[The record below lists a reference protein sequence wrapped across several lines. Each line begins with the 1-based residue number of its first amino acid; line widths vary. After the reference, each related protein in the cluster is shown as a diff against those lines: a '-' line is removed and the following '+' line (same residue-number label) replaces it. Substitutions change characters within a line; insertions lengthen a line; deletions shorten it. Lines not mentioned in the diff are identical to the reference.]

1 MSPISL
7 SGWAEA
13 YRAVGALEQSKG
25 PLSLSPRHRLGAAK
39 SVTHFIGIY
48 LQVPRICYNT
58 NMTLLLTRIQE
69 LASRTSL
76 LSVSQLRD
84 ESIARPQI
92 SRLVAAGHLKRVA
105 RGLYALPDYQPSE
118 HGLLASV
125 ARRVPKAV
133 FCLLTALRF
142 HDLTTQAPFEVW
154 IAIGNKEHRPC
165 FDFPPLRVL
174 RFSALALT
182 SGVEIHT
189 VEGVQVRLT
198 SVART
203 VADCFKFRNKI
214 GLDVALEALR
224 DSWRER
230 RVTMDDLWRAARV
243 CRVTNVMRPY
253 LESLS

>member
-1 MSPISL
+1 MISL
-7 SGWAEA
+7 
-13 YRAVGALEQSKG
+13 
-25 PLSLSPRHRLGAAK
+25 LSHIRD
-39 SVTHFIGIY
+39 
-48 LQVPRICYNT
+48 
-58 NMTLLLTRIQE
+58 
-69 LASRTSL
+69 LASHTSL
-76 LSVSQLRD
+76 LSVPQLRA
-84 ESIARPQI
+84 EGIARPQI

-125 ARRVPKAV
+125 AQRAPRAV

-142 HDLTTQAPFEVW
+142 HELTTQAPFEVW
-154 IAIGNKEHRPC
+154 IAIGNKGRPPRL
-165 FDFPPLRVL
+165 DFPPLRVV

-182 SGVEIHT
+182 SGVEVHT

-224 DSWRER
+224 DSWHER
-230 RVTMDDLWRAARV
+230 RVTMDDLWRAAHV
-243 CRVTNVMRPY
+243 CRVANVMRPY